1 MGKMSRDKGANFER
15 FLCKEIDSQL
25 GFKPRRNLSQYQDKG
40 QSDIIIPGFAIEA
53 KAYAKGYKHKDDWWR
68 QAVEQANGLEPI
80 LIFKF
85 DYQEPRA
92 VISLSVISKEYA
104 GTGMTC
110 TVSLPDLWYIIR
122 EKLAEGMDAGKK
134 I

>member
-53 KAYAKGYKHKDDWWR
+53 KAYAKGYKHKDDWFR
-68 QAVEQANGLEPI
+68 QAVEQAGDLEPV
-80 LIFKF
+80 LIYKF

-92 VISLSVISKEYA
+92 VVFLSLLSAEYA

-110 TVSLPDLWYIIR
+110 TLSLSDLWYIIR